1 MKNNKQVKLIAA
13 SIAIAASFQAYAGL
27 GGLDIKSNL
36 DEPFSGNITATG
48 EEAKALLNGGNVTV
62 SGKGMTA
69 KIRKL
74 GEKAVITVSSSQAV
88 HDPVLVFRVG
98 AGSQVREYTALLD
111 PAGYSPKSK
120 PAFAD
125 VNTANSKTV
134 PETKLKENQ
143 NTITIHKTNK
153 KDEAN
158 TAGKTNV
165 QHAKPVHNG
174 KTHTVRKGE
183 TVKGIAAAIR
193 PKHLTIEQVIDAL
206 LKANPDISRHGKLRA
221 GSMLQIPNLNKIKA
235 AAPKKVKKEHSKPQ
249 TAKPKTMPSEISQP
263 ASTNKPLEKQATAPV
278 EEKTDKPVVQPT
290 AKPATTEAPASAAV
304 ERKPVP
310 PENTVIPEAASAVT
324 AESASRETAASAIN
338 ALTDETD
345 HAVSEPIAE
354 PASEIAAEPVE
365 QASAEGETTDG
376 LLSELFDGSYT
387 MQLAGG
393 GAALIILLLLLRL
406 AQSKR
411 ARRTEEPVFEKE
423 AGFGLDDAADDGI
436 EITFTETES
445 TPTQETGGNIPL
457 ALSEESEEELSK
469 TQTFNLESDTA
480 SNHIDL
486 DFDNLETAQNGILS
500 SALTQDEET
509 QKREHADWN
518 DIESTDSVYEPESAN
533 PYNPVEII
541 IDTPQP
547 QPAEQDSV
555 QAEIDSDFY
564 NNLFPSNDSEIET
577 TTAKPSSGSQ
587 SPSGLAGFLKA
598 SSPEIILKKTV
609 AEVQTPEELHDF
621 LKVYETEPVGEAV
634 ERTTPQTPDFNTTAD
649 DLAAL
654 LQPFET
660 PSVED
665 AATENVSETPDFNAT
680 ADDLSALLQPF
691 ATPSVE
697 DAATENVSETPD
709 FNATADDL
717 SALLQPFATPS
728 VEDAAT
734 ENVSETTD
742 FNATADDLSALLQ
755 PFETPS
761 VEGTVTE
768 NVSETTDFNAT
779 ADDLSALLQPF
790 ETPSVEGTVTENV
803 SEVSDFNNPA
813 DNDLQD
819 FLRDSETETVD
830 WKISLPEETIP
841 DSSYSTVIT
850 SESVGSDAP
859 LEAKYDLAKMYLEI
873 GDRDAAAE
881 TVKELLE
888 EAEGDILKR
897 AQALAQELGIM

>member
-62 SGKGMTA
+62 SGKGLTA

-165 QHAKPVHNG
+165 QHAKPVRNS

-183 TVKGIAAAIR
+183 TIKGIAAAIR

-235 AAPKKVKKEHSKPQ
+235 AAPKKVRKEYSKPQ
-249 TAKPKTMPSEISQP
+249 TEKSKTETMPSEIYQP
-263 ASTNKPLEKQATAPV
+263 APTEKPLEKQTTVPT
-278 EEKTDKPVVQPT
+278 EEKTDKPVVQP
-290 AKPATTEAPASAAV
+290 AATEAPASAAV
-304 ERKPVP
+304 ERKPLP
-310 PENTVIPEAASAVT
+310 PENTAIPEAASAVT
-324 AESASRETAASAIN
+324 AESASGETAASAIN
-338 ALTDETD
+338 ALADETD

-354 PASEIAAEPVE
+354 PASEVTAEPVE
-365 QASAEGETTDG
+365 QTSAEGETTDG
-376 LLSELFDGSYT
+376 LLSELFDDSYT

-411 ARRTEEPVFEKE
+411 ARRMEEPVFEKE
-423 AGFGLDDAADDGI
+423 AEFSLDDAADDGI

-445 TPTQETGGNIPL
+445 TPIQETGGNIPL

-469 TQTFNLESDTA
+469 TQTFNLESDTP

-518 DIESTDSVYEPESAN
+518 DIESTDSVYEPESVN

-541 IDTPQP
+541 INTPQP
-547 QPAEQDSV
+547 QPAEQESV
-555 QAEIDSDFY
+555 QAEIDTDFY
-564 NNLFPSNDSEIET
+564 NNLFPSHDSEIET
-577 TTAKPSSGSQ
+577 TAAEPSSGSQ
-587 SPSGLAGFLKA
+587 PPSGLAGFLKA

-621 LKVYETEPVGEAV
+621 LKVYETEPVGETV
-634 ERTTPQTPDFNTTAD
+634 ERTTSKTPDFNTTAD
-649 DLAAL
+649 DLSALLQPFATPSVEDATTENVSETPNFNAIADDLSAL

-660 PSVED
+660 PSVKD
-665 AATENVSETPDFNAT
+665 AATENVSETTDFNAT

-697 DAATENVSETPD
+697 DAATENVSETPN

-717 SALLQPFATPS
+717 AALLQPFETPS

-734 ENVSETTD
+734 ENVSETPN
-742 FNATADDLSALLQ
+742 FNATADDLAALLQ

-761 VEGTVTE
+761 VE
-768 NVSETTDFNAT
+768 DA
-779 ADDLSALLQPF
+779 A
-790 ETPSVEGTVTENV
+790 TENV

-813 DNDLQD
+813 ENDLQD
-819 FLRDSETETVD
+819 FLKDSETETVD

-850 SESVGSDAP
+850 SESIGSDAP

-873 GDRDAAAE
+873 DDRDAAAE

>member
-62 SGKGMTA
+62 SGKGLTA

-165 QHAKPVHNG
+165 QHAKPVRNS

-183 TVKGIAAAIR
+183 TIKGIAAAIR

-235 AAPKKVKKEHSKPQ
+235 AAPKKVRKEYSKPQ
-249 TAKPKTMPSEISQP
+249 TEKSKTETMPSEIYQP
-263 ASTNKPLEKQATAPV
+263 APTEKPLEKQTTVPT
-278 EEKTDKPVVQPT
+278 EEKTDKPVVQP
-290 AKPATTEAPASAAV
+290 AATEAPASAAV
-304 ERKPVP
+304 ERKPLP
-310 PENTVIPEAASAVT
+310 PENTAIPEAASAVT
-324 AESASRETAASAIN
+324 AESASGETAASAIN
-338 ALTDETD
+338 ALADETD

-354 PASEIAAEPVE
+354 PASEVTAEPVE
-365 QASAEGETTDG
+365 QTSAEGETTDG
-376 LLSELFDGSYT
+376 LLSELFDDSYT

-411 ARRTEEPVFEKE
+411 ARRMEEPVFEKE
-423 AGFGLDDAADDGI
+423 AEFSLDDAADDGI

-445 TPTQETGGNIPL
+445 TPIQETGGNIPL

-469 TQTFNLESDTA
+469 TQTFNLESDTP

-518 DIESTDSVYEPESAN
+518 DIESTDSVYEPESVN

-541 IDTPQP
+541 INTPQP
-547 QPAEQDSV
+547 QPAEQESV
-555 QAEIDSDFY
+555 QAEIDTDFY
-564 NNLFPSNDSEIET
+564 NNLFPSHDSEIET
-577 TTAKPSSGSQ
+577 TAAEPSSGSQ
-587 SPSGLAGFLKA
+587 PPSGLAGFLKA

-621 LKVYETEPVGEAV
+621 LKVYETEPVGETV
-634 ERTTPQTPDFNTTAD
+634 ERTTSKTPDFNTTADDLSALLQPFATPSVEDATTENVSETPNFNAIADDLSALLQPFETPSVKDAATENVSETTDFNATADDLSALLQPFATPSVEGAATENVSETPNFNATAD

-665 AATENVSETPDFNAT
+665 AATENVSETPNFNAT
-680 ADDLSALLQPF
+680 ADDLAALLQPF
-691 ATPSVE
+691 ETPSVE
-697 DAATENVSETPD
+697 DAATENVSE
-709 FNATADDL
+709 
-717 SALLQPFATPS
+717 
-728 VEDAAT
+728 
-734 ENVSETTD
+734 
-742 FNATADDLSALLQ
+742 
-755 PFETPS
+755 
-761 VEGTVTE
+761 
-768 NVSETTDFNAT
+768 
-779 ADDLSALLQPF
+779 
-790 ETPSVEGTVTENV
+790 
-803 SEVSDFNNPA
+803 VSDFNNPA
-813 DNDLQD
+813 ENDLQD
-819 FLRDSETETVD
+819 FLKDSETETVD

-850 SESVGSDAP
+850 SESIGSDAP

-873 GDRDAAAE
+873 DDRDAAAE

>member
-1 MKNNKQVKLIAA
+1 MHSNRIQQLTHRGYILKNNKQVKLIAA

-62 SGKGMTA
+62 SGKGLTA

-153 KDEAN
+153 KDTAN
-158 TAGKTNV
+158 TAGKTNI
-165 QHAKPVHNG
+165 QHAKPVRNG
-174 KTHTVRKGE
+174 KIHTVRKGE

-235 AAPKKVKKEHSKPQ
+235 AAPKKVRKEYSKPQ
-249 TAKPKTMPSEISQP
+249 TEKSKTDTMPSEISQP
-263 ASTNKPLEKQATAPV
+263 APTEKPLEKQATVPT
-278 EEKTDKPVVQPT
+278 EEKTDKPVVQPA
-290 AKPATTEAPASAAV
+290 AKPANTEAPASAAV
-304 ERKPVP
+304 ERNPVP
-310 PENTVIPEAASAVT
+310 PENTAIPEAASAVT
-324 AESASRETAASAIN
+324 AESSSGETAASAIN
-338 ALTDETD
+338 ALADETD

-354 PASEIAAEPVE
+354 PASEVAAEPVE

-387 MQLAGG
+387 MLLAGG

-469 TQTFNLESDTA
+469 TQTFNLESDTP

-518 DIESTDSVYEPESAN
+518 DIESTDSVYEPEPVN

-547 QPAEQDSV
+547 QPAEQESM
-555 QAEIDSDFY
+555 QAEINTDFY
-564 NNLFPSNDSEIET
+564 NNLFPSNTLVSEKTEAEEPVSDIH
-577 TTAKPSSGSQ
+577 AL
-587 SPSGLAGFLKA
+587 SGLSGFLKA
-598 SSPEIILKKTV
+598 SSSETVLEEPV
-609 AEVQTPEELHDF
+609 AEAPTQEELNDF
-621 LKVYETEPVGEAV
+621 LKTGETKKAISENVEEAAN
-634 ERTTPQTPDFNTTAD
+634 FNTAAD
-649 DLAAL
+649 DL
-654 LQPFET
+654 T
-660 PSVED
+660 
-665 AATENVSETPDFNAT
+665 
-680 ADDLSALLQPF
+680 ALLQPF
-691 ATPSVE
+691 ATPAVE
-697 DAATENVSETPD
+697 DAAPENI
-709 FNATADDL
+709 
-717 SALLQPFATPS
+717 
-728 VEDAAT
+728 
-734 ENVSETTD
+734 
-742 FNATADDLSALLQ
+742 
-755 PFETPS
+755 
-761 VEGTVTE
+761 
-768 NVSETTDFNAT
+768 
-779 ADDLSALLQPF
+779 
-790 ETPSVEGTVTENV
+790 
-803 SEVSDFNNPA
+803 SEVFDSNTPA
-813 DNDLQD
+813 ENDLHD
-819 FLRDSETETVD
+819 FLKDSETETVD
-830 WKISLPEETIP
+830 WNISLPEENIQNGA
-841 DSSYSTVIT
+841 YSTAIT

-873 GDRDAAAE
+873 DDRDAAAE

>member
-120 PAFAD
+120 PTFAD

-153 KDEAN
+153 KDTAN

-165 QHAKPVHNG
+165 QHAKPVRNG

-235 AAPKKVKKEHSKPQ
+235 AAPKKVRKEYSKPQ
-249 TAKPKTMPSEISQP
+249 TEKSKTDTMPSEISQP
-263 ASTNKPLEKQATAPV
+263 APTEKPLEKQATVPT
-278 EEKTDKPVVQPT
+278 EEKTDKPIVQPA
-290 AKPATTEAPASAAV
+290 AKPANTEAPASAAV
-304 ERKPVP
+304 ERNPVP
-310 PENTVIPEAASAVT
+310 PENTAIPEAASAVT
-324 AESASRETAASAIN
+324 AEPSSGETAASAIN
-338 ALTDETD
+338 ALADETD

-354 PASEIAAEPVE
+354 PASEVAAEPVE

-376 LLSELFDGSYT
+376 LLRELFDGSYT

-411 ARRTEEPVFEKE
+411 ARRMEEPVFEKE
-423 AGFGLDDAADDGI
+423 AEFSLDDAADDGI

-445 TPTQETGGNIPL
+445 TPIQETGGNIPL

-469 TQTFNLESDTA
+469 TQTFNLESDTP

-518 DIESTDSVYEPESAN
+518 DIESTDSVYEPESVN

-541 IDTPQP
+541 INTPQP
-547 QPAEQDSV
+547 QPAEQESV
-555 QAEIDSDFY
+555 QAEIDTDFY
-564 NNLFPSNDSEIET
+564 NNLFPSHDSEIET
-577 TTAKPSSGSQ
+577 TAAEPSSGSQ
-587 SPSGLAGFLKA
+587 PPSGLAGFLKA

-621 LKVYETEPVGEAV
+621 LKVYETEPVGETV
-634 ERTTPQTPDFNTTAD
+634 ERTTSKTPDFNTTADDLSALLQPFATPSVEDATTENVSETPNFNAIADDLSALLQPFETPSVKDAATENVSETTDFNATADDLSALLQPFATPSVEGAATENVSETPNFNATAD

-665 AATENVSETPDFNAT
+665 AATENVSE
-680 ADDLSALLQPF
+680 
-691 ATPSVE
+691 
-697 DAATENVSETPD
+697 
-709 FNATADDL
+709 
-717 SALLQPFATPS
+717 
-728 VEDAAT
+728 
-734 ENVSETTD
+734 
-742 FNATADDLSALLQ
+742 
-755 PFETPS
+755 
-761 VEGTVTE
+761 
-768 NVSETTDFNAT
+768 
-779 ADDLSALLQPF
+779 
-790 ETPSVEGTVTENV
+790 
-803 SEVSDFNNPA
+803 VSDFNNPA
-813 DNDLQD
+813 ENDLQD
-819 FLRDSETETVD
+819 FLKDSETETVD

-850 SESVGSDAP
+850 SESIGSDAP

-873 GDRDAAAE
+873 DDRDAAAE

>member
-120 PAFAD
+120 PTFAD

-153 KDEAN
+153 KDTAN

-165 QHAKPVHNG
+165 QHAKPVRNS

-183 TVKGIAAAIR
+183 TIKGIAAAIR

-235 AAPKKVKKEHSKPQ
+235 AAPKKVRKEYSKPQ
-249 TAKPKTMPSEISQP
+249 TEKSKTETMPSEIYQP
-263 ASTNKPLEKQATAPV
+263 APTEKPLEKQTTVPT
-278 EEKTDKPVVQPT
+278 EEKTDKPVVQP
-290 AKPATTEAPASAAV
+290 AATEAPASAAV
-304 ERKPVP
+304 ERKPLP
-310 PENTVIPEAASAVT
+310 PENTAIPEAASAVT
-324 AESASRETAASAIN
+324 AESASGETAASAIN
-338 ALTDETD
+338 ALADETD

-354 PASEIAAEPVE
+354 PASEVTAEPVE
-365 QASAEGETTDG
+365 QTSAEGETTDG
-376 LLSELFDGSYT
+376 LLSELFDDSYT

-411 ARRTEEPVFEKE
+411 ARRMEEPVFEKE
-423 AGFGLDDAADDGI
+423 AEFSLDDAADDGI

-445 TPTQETGGNIPL
+445 TPIQETGGNIPL

-469 TQTFNLESDTA
+469 TQTFNLESDTP

-518 DIESTDSVYEPESAN
+518 DIESTDSVYEPESVN

-541 IDTPQP
+541 INTPQP
-547 QPAEQDSV
+547 QPAEQESV
-555 QAEIDSDFY
+555 QAEIDTDFY
-564 NNLFPSNDSEIET
+564 NNLFPSHDSEIET
-577 TTAKPSSGSQ
+577 TAAEPSSGSQ
-587 SPSGLAGFLKA
+587 PPSGLAGFLKA

-621 LKVYETEPVGEAV
+621 LKVYETEPVGETV
-634 ERTTPQTPDFNTTAD
+634 ERTTSKTPDFNTTAD
-649 DLAAL
+649 DLSALLQPFATPSVEDATTENVSETPNFNAIADDLSAL

-660 PSVED
+660 PSVKD
-665 AATENVSETPDFNAT
+665 AATENVSETTDFNAT

-697 DAATENVSETPD
+697 DAATENVSETPN

-717 SALLQPFATPS
+717 AALLQPFETPS

-734 ENVSETTD
+734 ENVSE
-742 FNATADDLSALLQ
+742 
-755 PFETPS
+755 
-761 VEGTVTE
+761 
-768 NVSETTDFNAT
+768 
-779 ADDLSALLQPF
+779 
-790 ETPSVEGTVTENV
+790 
-803 SEVSDFNNPA
+803 VSDFNNPA
-813 DNDLQD
+813 ENDLQD
-819 FLRDSETETVD
+819 FLKDSETEKVD

-850 SESVGSDAP
+850 SESIGSDAP

-873 GDRDAAAE
+873 DDRDAAAE

>member
-62 SGKGMTA
+62 SGKGLTA

-165 QHAKPVHNG
+165 QHAKPVRNS

-183 TVKGIAAAIR
+183 TIKGIAAAIR

-235 AAPKKVKKEHSKPQ
+235 AAPKKVRKEYSKPQ
-249 TAKPKTMPSEISQP
+249 TEKSKTETMPSEIYQP
-263 ASTNKPLEKQATAPV
+263 APTEKPLEKQTTVPT
-278 EEKTDKPVVQPT
+278 EEKTDKPAVQP
-290 AKPATTEAPASAAV
+290 AATEAPASAAV
-304 ERKPVP
+304 ERKPLP
-310 PENTVIPEAASAVT
+310 PENTAIPEAASAVT
-324 AESASRETAASAIN
+324 AEPSSGETAASAIN
-338 ALTDETD
+338 ALADETD

-354 PASEIAAEPVE
+354 PASEVAAEPVE

-376 LLSELFDGSYT
+376 LLSELFDDSYT

-423 AGFGLDDAADDGI
+423 AEFSLDDAADDGI

-445 TPTQETGGNIPL
+445 TPIQETGGNIPL

-469 TQTFNLESDTA
+469 TQTFNLESDTP

-518 DIESTDSVYEPESAN
+518 DIESTDSVYEPESVN

-547 QPAEQDSV
+547 QPVEQESV
-555 QAEIDSDFY
+555 QAEIDTDFY
-564 NNLFPSNDSEIET
+564 NNLFPSHDSEIET
-577 TTAKPSSGSQ
+577 TAAEPSSGSQ
-587 SPSGLAGFLKA
+587 PPSGLAGFLKA

-621 LKVYETEPVGEAV
+621 LKVYETEPIGEAV
-634 ERTTPQTPDFNTTAD
+634 ESTTSKTPDFNTTAD

-660 PSVED
+660 PSVKD
-665 AATENVSETPDFNAT
+665 AATENVSETTDFNATADDLSALLQPFETPSIKDAATENVSETTDFNAT

-697 DAATENVSETPD
+697 DAATENVSETPN

-717 SALLQPFATPS
+717 ATLLQPFETPS

-734 ENVSETTD
+734 ENVSE
-742 FNATADDLSALLQ
+742 
-755 PFETPS
+755 
-761 VEGTVTE
+761 
-768 NVSETTDFNAT
+768 
-779 ADDLSALLQPF
+779 
-790 ETPSVEGTVTENV
+790 
-803 SEVSDFNNPA
+803 VSDFNNPA
-813 DNDLQD
+813 ENDLQD
-819 FLRDSETETVD
+819 FLKDSETETVD

-850 SESVGSDAP
+850 SESIGSDAP

-873 GDRDAAAE
+873 DDRDAAAE

>member
-62 SGKGMTA
+62 SGKGLTA

-165 QHAKPVHNG
+165 QHAKPVRNS

-183 TVKGIAAAIR
+183 TIKGIAAAIR

-235 AAPKKVKKEHSKPQ
+235 AAPKKVRKEYSKPQ
-249 TAKPKTMPSEISQP
+249 TEKSKTETMPSEIYQP
-263 ASTNKPLEKQATAPV
+263 APTEKPLEKQTTVPT
-278 EEKTDKPVVQPT
+278 EEKTDKPVVQP
-290 AKPATTEAPASAAV
+290 AATEAPASAAV
-304 ERKPVP
+304 ERKPLP
-310 PENTVIPEAASAVT
+310 PENTAIPEAASAVT
-324 AESASRETAASAIN
+324 AESASGETAASAIN
-338 ALTDETD
+338 ALADETD

-354 PASEIAAEPVE
+354 PASEVTAEPVE
-365 QASAEGETTDG
+365 QTSAEGETTDG
-376 LLSELFDGSYT
+376 LLSELFDDSYT

-411 ARRTEEPVFEKE
+411 ARRMEEPVFEKE
-423 AGFGLDDAADDGI
+423 AEFSLDDAADDGI

-445 TPTQETGGNIPL
+445 TPIQETGGNIPL

-469 TQTFNLESDTA
+469 TQTFNLESDTP

-518 DIESTDSVYEPESAN
+518 DIESTDSVYEPESVN

-541 IDTPQP
+541 INTPQP
-547 QPAEQDSV
+547 QPAEQESV
-555 QAEIDSDFY
+555 QAEIDTDFY
-564 NNLFPSNDSEIET
+564 NNLFPSHDSEIET
-577 TTAKPSSGSQ
+577 TAAEPSSGSQ
-587 SPSGLAGFLKA
+587 PPSGLAGFLKA

-621 LKVYETEPVGEAV
+621 LKVYETEPVGETV
-634 ERTTPQTPDFNTTAD
+634 ERTTSKTPDFNTTADDLSALLQPFATPSVEDATTENVSETPNFNAIADDLSALLQPFETPSVKDAATENVSETTDFNATADDLSALLQPFATPSVEGAATENVSETPNFNATADDLAALLQPFETPSVKDAATENVSETPNFNATAD

-665 AATENVSETPDFNAT
+665 AATENVSE
-680 ADDLSALLQPF
+680 
-691 ATPSVE
+691 
-697 DAATENVSETPD
+697 
-709 FNATADDL
+709 
-717 SALLQPFATPS
+717 
-728 VEDAAT
+728 
-734 ENVSETTD
+734 
-742 FNATADDLSALLQ
+742 
-755 PFETPS
+755 
-761 VEGTVTE
+761 
-768 NVSETTDFNAT
+768 
-779 ADDLSALLQPF
+779 
-790 ETPSVEGTVTENV
+790 
-803 SEVSDFNNPA
+803 VSDFNNPA
-813 DNDLQD
+813 ENDLQD
-819 FLRDSETETVD
+819 FLKDSETETVD

-850 SESVGSDAP
+850 SESIGSDAP

-873 GDRDAAAE
+873 DDRDAAAE

>member
-62 SGKGMTA
+62 SGKGLTA

-153 KDEAN
+153 KDTAN

-165 QHAKPVHNG
+165 QHAKPVRNG

-235 AAPKKVKKEHSKPQ
+235 AAPKKVRKEYSKPQ
-249 TAKPKTMPSEISQP
+249 TEKSKTDTMPSEISQP
-263 ASTNKPLEKQATAPV
+263 APTEKPLEKQATVPT
-278 EEKTDKPVVQPT
+278 EEKTDKPVVQPA
-290 AKPATTEAPASAAV
+290 AKPANTEAPASAAV
-304 ERKPVP
+304 ERNPVP
-310 PENTVIPEAASAVT
+310 PENTAIPEAASAVT
-324 AESASRETAASAIN
+324 AEPSSGETAASAIN
-338 ALTDETD
+338 ALADETD

-354 PASEIAAEPVE
+354 PASEVAAEPVE

-411 ARRTEEPVFEKE
+411 ARRMEEPVFEKE
-423 AGFGLDDAADDGI
+423 AEFSLDDAADDGI

-445 TPTQETGGNIPL
+445 TPIQETGGNIPL

-469 TQTFNLESDTA
+469 TQTFNLESDTP

-500 SALTQDEET
+500 SALTQD
-509 QKREHADWN
+509 D
-518 DIESTDSVYEPESAN
+518 EPESVN

-541 IDTPQP
+541 INTPQP
-547 QPAEQDSV
+547 QPAEQESV
-555 QAEIDSDFY
+555 QAEIDTDFY
-564 NNLFPSNDSEIET
+564 NNLFPSHDSEIET
-577 TTAKPSSGSQ
+577 TAAEPSSGSQ
-587 SPSGLAGFLKA
+587 PPSGLAGFLKA

-621 LKVYETEPVGEAV
+621 LKVYETEPVGETV
-634 ERTTPQTPDFNTTAD
+634 ERTTSKTPDFNTTADDLSALLQPFATPSVEDATTENVSETPNFNAIADDLSALLQPFETPSVKDAATENVSETTDFNATAD

-665 AATENVSETPDFNAT
+665 AATENVSE
-680 ADDLSALLQPF
+680 
-691 ATPSVE
+691 
-697 DAATENVSETPD
+697 
-709 FNATADDL
+709 
-717 SALLQPFATPS
+717 
-728 VEDAAT
+728 
-734 ENVSETTD
+734 
-742 FNATADDLSALLQ
+742 
-755 PFETPS
+755 
-761 VEGTVTE
+761 
-768 NVSETTDFNAT
+768 
-779 ADDLSALLQPF
+779 
-790 ETPSVEGTVTENV
+790 
-803 SEVSDFNNPA
+803 VSDFNNPA
-813 DNDLQD
+813 ENDLQD
-819 FLRDSETETVD
+819 FLKDSETETVD

-850 SESVGSDAP
+850 SESIGSDAP

-873 GDRDAAAE
+873 DDRDAAAE

>member
-62 SGKGMTA
+62 SGKGLTA

-165 QHAKPVHNG
+165 QHAKPVRNS

-183 TVKGIAAAIR
+183 TIKGIAAAIR

-235 AAPKKVKKEHSKPQ
+235 AAPKKVRKEYSKPQ
-249 TAKPKTMPSEISQP
+249 TEKSKTETMPSEIYQP
-263 ASTNKPLEKQATAPV
+263 APTEKPLEKQTTVPT
-278 EEKTDKPVVQPT
+278 EEKTDKPVVQP
-290 AKPATTEAPASAAV
+290 AATEAPASAAV
-304 ERKPVP
+304 ERKPLP
-310 PENTVIPEAASAVT
+310 PENTAIPEAASAVT
-324 AESASRETAASAIN
+324 AESASGETAASAIN
-338 ALTDETD
+338 ALADETD

-354 PASEIAAEPVE
+354 PASEVTAEPVE
-365 QASAEGETTDG
+365 QTSAEGETTDG
-376 LLSELFDGSYT
+376 LLSELFDDSYT

-411 ARRTEEPVFEKE
+411 ARRMEEPVFEKE
-423 AGFGLDDAADDGI
+423 AEFSLDDAADDGI

-445 TPTQETGGNIPL
+445 TPIQETGGNIPL

-469 TQTFNLESDTA
+469 TQTFNLESDTP

-518 DIESTDSVYEPESAN
+518 DIESTDSVYEPESVN

-541 IDTPQP
+541 INTPQP
-547 QPAEQDSV
+547 QPAEQESV
-555 QAEIDSDFY
+555 QAEIDTDFY
-564 NNLFPSNDSEIET
+564 NNLFPSHDSEIET
-577 TTAKPSSGSQ
+577 TAAEPSSGSQ
-587 SPSGLAGFLKA
+587 PPSGLAGFLKA

-621 LKVYETEPVGEAV
+621 LKVYETEPVGETV
-634 ERTTPQTPDFNTTAD
+634 ERTTSKTPDFNTTAD
-649 DLAAL
+649 DLSALLQPFATPSVEDATTENVSETPNFNAIADDLSAL

-660 PSVED
+660 PSVKD
-665 AATENVSETPDFNAT
+665 AATENVSETTDFNAT

-697 DAATENVSETPD
+697 DAATENVSETPN

-717 SALLQPFATPS
+717 AALLQPFETPS

-734 ENVSETTD
+734 ENVSE
-742 FNATADDLSALLQ
+742 
-755 PFETPS
+755 
-761 VEGTVTE
+761 
-768 NVSETTDFNAT
+768 
-779 ADDLSALLQPF
+779 
-790 ETPSVEGTVTENV
+790 
-803 SEVSDFNNPA
+803 VSDFNNPA
-813 DNDLQD
+813 ENDLQD
-819 FLRDSETETVD
+819 FLKDSETETVD

-850 SESVGSDAP
+850 SESIGSDAP

-873 GDRDAAAE
+873 DDRDAAAE

>member
-36 DEPFSGNITATG
+36 DEPFSGNIAVTG
-48 EEAKALLNGGNVTV
+48 EEAKALLYCGSVTV
-62 SGKGMTA
+62 SEKGMTA
-69 KIRKL
+69 KVRKL
-74 GEKAVITVSSSQAV
+74 GNKAVITVSSSQAV
-88 HDPVLVFRVG
+88 RDPVLVFRVNAG
-98 AGSQVREYTALLD
+98 AQVREYTAILD
-111 PAGYSPKSK
+111 PVGYSSATTK
-120 PAFAD
+120 PTPSSDNLSA
-125 VNTANSKTV
+125 NHKTAPGT
-134 PETKLKENQ
+134 ETKESQTDKAYRE
-143 NTITIHKTNK
+143 TSK

-165 QHAKPVHNG
+165 QHAKPVRNG

-235 AAPKKVKKEHSKPQ
+235 AAPKKVRKEYSKPQ
-249 TAKPKTMPSEISQP
+249 TEKSKTDTMPSEISQP
-263 ASTNKPLEKQATAPV
+263 APTEKPLEKQATVPT
-278 EEKTDKPVVQPT
+278 EEKTDKPVVQPA
-290 AKPATTEAPASAAV
+290 AKPANTEAPASAAV
-304 ERKPVP
+304 ERNPVP
-310 PENTVIPEAASAVT
+310 PENTAIPEAASAVT
-324 AESASRETAASAIN
+324 AEPSSGETAASAIN
-338 ALTDETD
+338 ALADETD

-354 PASEIAAEPVE
+354 PASEVAAEPVE

-411 ARRTEEPVFEKE
+411 ARRMEEPVFEKE
-423 AGFGLDDAADDGI
+423 TEFSLDDAADDGI

-445 TPTQETGGNIPL
+445 TPTRETGGDIPL

-469 TQTFNLESDTA
+469 TQTFNLESDTP

-518 DIESTDSVYEPESAN
+518 DIESTDSVYEPESVN

-547 QPAEQDSV
+547 QPVEQESV
-555 QAEIDSDFY
+555 QAEIDTDFY
-564 NNLFPSNDSEIET
+564 NNLFPSHDSEIET
-577 TTAKPSSGSQ
+577 TAAEPSSGSQ
-587 SPSGLAGFLKA
+587 PPSGLAGFLKA

-621 LKVYETEPVGEAV
+621 LKVYETEPVGETV
-634 ERTTPQTPDFNTTAD
+634 ERTTSKTPDFNTTAD
-649 DLAAL
+649 DLSALLQPFATPSVEDATTENVSETPNFNAIADDLSAL

-665 AATENVSETPDFNAT
+665 AATENVSE
-680 ADDLSALLQPF
+680 
-691 ATPSVE
+691 
-697 DAATENVSETPD
+697 
-709 FNATADDL
+709 
-717 SALLQPFATPS
+717 
-728 VEDAAT
+728 
-734 ENVSETTD
+734 
-742 FNATADDLSALLQ
+742 
-755 PFETPS
+755 
-761 VEGTVTE
+761 
-768 NVSETTDFNAT
+768 
-779 ADDLSALLQPF
+779 
-790 ETPSVEGTVTENV
+790 
-803 SEVSDFNNPA
+803 VSDFNNPA
-813 DNDLQD
+813 ENDLQD
-819 FLRDSETETVD
+819 FLKDSETETVD

-850 SESVGSDAP
+850 SESIGSDAP

-873 GDRDAAAE
+873 DDRDAAAE

>member
-62 SGKGMTA
+62 SGKGLTA

-134 PETKLKENQ
+134 LETKLKENQ

-153 KDEAN
+153 KDTAN

-165 QHAKPVHNG
+165 QHAKPVRNS

-183 TVKGIAAAIR
+183 TIKGIAAAIR

-235 AAPKKVKKEHSKPQ
+235 AAPKKVRKEYSKPQ
-249 TAKPKTMPSEISQP
+249 TEKSKTEIMPSEISQP
-263 ASTNKPLEKQATAPV
+263 APTEKPLEKQATVPT
-278 EEKTDKPVVQPT
+278 EEKTDKPVVQPA
-290 AKPATTEAPASAAV
+290 AKPANTEAPASAAV
-304 ERKPVP
+304 ERNPVP
-310 PENTVIPEAASAVT
+310 PENTAIPEAASAVT
-324 AESASRETAASAIN
+324 AEPLSGETAASAIN
-338 ALTDETD
+338 ALADETD

-354 PASEIAAEPVE
+354 PASEVAAEPVE

-376 LLSELFDGSYT
+376 LLSELFDDSYT

-423 AGFGLDDAADDGI
+423 AEFSLDDAADDGI

-445 TPTQETGGNIPL
+445 TPIQETGGNIPL

-469 TQTFNLESDTA
+469 TQTFNLE
-480 SNHIDL
+480 
-486 DFDNLETAQNGILS
+486 
-500 SALTQDEET
+500 
-509 QKREHADWN
+509 
-518 DIESTDSVYEPESAN
+518 
-533 PYNPVEII
+533 PVEII

-547 QPAEQDSV
+547 QPVEQESV
-555 QAEIDSDFY
+555 QAEIDTDFY
-564 NNLFPSNDSEIET
+564 NNLFPSHDSEIET
-577 TTAKPSSGSQ
+577 TAAEPSSGSQ
-587 SPSGLAGFLKA
+587 PPSGLAGFLKA

-621 LKVYETEPVGEAV
+621 LKVYETEPIGEAV
-634 ERTTPQTPDFNTTAD
+634 ESTTSKTPDFNTTAD

-660 PSVED
+660 PSVK
-665 AATENVSETPDFNAT
+665 
-680 ADDLSALLQPF
+680 
-691 ATPSVE
+691 
-697 DAATENVSETPD
+697 
-709 FNATADDL
+709 
-717 SALLQPFATPS
+717 
-728 VEDAAT
+728 DAAT

-761 VEGTVTE
+761 VKDAATE

-790 ETPSVEGTVTENV
+790 ATPSVEDAATENV
-803 SEVSDFNNPA
+803 SEVSDLNNPA
-813 DNDLQD
+813 KNDLQD
-819 FLRDSETETVD
+819 FLKDSETETVD

-850 SESVGSDAP
+850 SESIGSDAP

>member
-62 SGKGMTA
+62 SGKGLTA

-165 QHAKPVHNG
+165 QHAKPVRNS

-183 TVKGIAAAIR
+183 TIKGIAAAIR

-235 AAPKKVKKEHSKPQ
+235 AAPKKVRKEYSKPQ
-249 TAKPKTMPSEISQP
+249 TEKSKTETMPSEIYQP
-263 ASTNKPLEKQATAPV
+263 APTEKPLEKQTTVPT
-278 EEKTDKPVVQPT
+278 EEKTDKPVVQP
-290 AKPATTEAPASAAV
+290 AATEAPASAAV
-304 ERKPVP
+304 ERKPLP
-310 PENTVIPEAASAVT
+310 PENTAIPEAASAVT
-324 AESASRETAASAIN
+324 AESASGETAASAIN
-338 ALTDETD
+338 ALADETD

-354 PASEIAAEPVE
+354 PASEVTAEPVE
-365 QASAEGETTDG
+365 QTSAEGETTDG
-376 LLSELFDGSYT
+376 LLSELFDDSYT

-423 AGFGLDDAADDGI
+423 AEFSLDDAADDGI

-445 TPTQETGGNIPL
+445 TPIQETGGNIPL

-469 TQTFNLESDTA
+469 TQTFNLESDTP

-518 DIESTDSVYEPESAN
+518 DIESTDSVYEPESVN

-547 QPAEQDSV
+547 QPVEQESV
-555 QAEIDSDFY
+555 QAEIDTDFY
-564 NNLFPSNDSEIET
+564 NNLFPSHDSEIET
-577 TTAKPSSGSQ
+577 TAAEPSSGSQ
-587 SPSGLAGFLKA
+587 PPSGLAGFLKA

-621 LKVYETEPVGEAV
+621 LKVYETEPIGEAV
-634 ERTTPQTPDFNTTAD
+634 ESTTSKTPDFNTTADDLAALLQPFETPSIKDAATENVSETTDFNATAD

-665 AATENVSETPDFNAT
+665 AATENVSE
-680 ADDLSALLQPF
+680 
-691 ATPSVE
+691 
-697 DAATENVSETPD
+697 
-709 FNATADDL
+709 
-717 SALLQPFATPS
+717 
-728 VEDAAT
+728 
-734 ENVSETTD
+734 
-742 FNATADDLSALLQ
+742 
-755 PFETPS
+755 
-761 VEGTVTE
+761 
-768 NVSETTDFNAT
+768 
-779 ADDLSALLQPF
+779 
-790 ETPSVEGTVTENV
+790 
-803 SEVSDFNNPA
+803 VSDFNNPA
-813 DNDLQD
+813 ENDLQD
-819 FLRDSETETVD
+819 FLKDSETETVD

-850 SESVGSDAP
+850 SESIGSDAP

-873 GDRDAAAE
+873 DDRDAAAE

>member
-120 PAFAD
+120 PTFAD

-165 QHAKPVHNG
+165 QHAKPVRNS

-183 TVKGIAAAIR
+183 TIKGIAAAIR

-235 AAPKKVKKEHSKPQ
+235 AAPKKVRKEYSKPQ
-249 TAKPKTMPSEISQP
+249 TEKSKTETMPSEIYQP
-263 ASTNKPLEKQATAPV
+263 APTEKPLEKQTTVPT
-278 EEKTDKPVVQPT
+278 EEKTDKPVVQP
-290 AKPATTEAPASAAV
+290 AATEAPASAAV
-304 ERKPVP
+304 ERKPLP
-310 PENTVIPEAASAVT
+310 PENTAIPEAASAVT
-324 AESASRETAASAIN
+324 AESASGETAASAIN
-338 ALTDETD
+338 ALADETD

-354 PASEIAAEPVE
+354 PASEVTAEPVE
-365 QASAEGETTDG
+365 QTSAEGETTDG
-376 LLSELFDGSYT
+376 LLSELFDDSYT

-411 ARRTEEPVFEKE
+411 ARRMEEPVFEKE
-423 AGFGLDDAADDGI
+423 AEFSLDDAADDGI

-445 TPTQETGGNIPL
+445 TPIQETGGNIPL

-469 TQTFNLESDTA
+469 TQTFNLESDTP

-518 DIESTDSVYEPESAN
+518 DIESTDSVYEPESVN

-541 IDTPQP
+541 INTPQP
-547 QPAEQDSV
+547 QPAEQESV
-555 QAEIDSDFY
+555 QAEIDTDFY
-564 NNLFPSNDSEIET
+564 NNLFPSHDSEIET
-577 TTAKPSSGSQ
+577 TAAEPSSGSQ
-587 SPSGLAGFLKA
+587 PPSGLAGFLKA

-621 LKVYETEPVGEAV
+621 LKVYETEPVGETV
-634 ERTTPQTPDFNTTAD
+634 ERTTSKTPDFNTTADDLSALLQPFATPSVEDATTENVSETPNFNAIADDLSALLQPFETPSVKDAATENVSETTDFNATAD

-665 AATENVSETPDFNAT
+665 AATENVSE
-680 ADDLSALLQPF
+680 
-691 ATPSVE
+691 
-697 DAATENVSETPD
+697 
-709 FNATADDL
+709 
-717 SALLQPFATPS
+717 
-728 VEDAAT
+728 
-734 ENVSETTD
+734 
-742 FNATADDLSALLQ
+742 
-755 PFETPS
+755 
-761 VEGTVTE
+761 
-768 NVSETTDFNAT
+768 
-779 ADDLSALLQPF
+779 
-790 ETPSVEGTVTENV
+790 
-803 SEVSDFNNPA
+803 VSDFNNPA
-813 DNDLQD
+813 ENDLQD
-819 FLRDSETETVD
+819 FLKDSETETVD

-850 SESVGSDAP
+850 SESIGSDAP

-873 GDRDAAAE
+873 DDRDAAAE

>member
-120 PAFAD
+120 PTFAD

-165 QHAKPVHNG
+165 QHAKPVRNS

-183 TVKGIAAAIR
+183 TIKGIAAAIR

-235 AAPKKVKKEHSKPQ
+235 AAPKKVRKEYSKPQ
-249 TAKPKTMPSEISQP
+249 TEKSKTETMPSEIYQP
-263 ASTNKPLEKQATAPV
+263 APTEKPLEKQTTVPT
-278 EEKTDKPVVQPT
+278 EEKTDKPVVQP
-290 AKPATTEAPASAAV
+290 AATEAPASAAV
-304 ERKPVP
+304 ERKPLP
-310 PENTVIPEAASAVT
+310 PENTAIPEAASAVT
-324 AESASRETAASAIN
+324 AESASGETAASAIN
-338 ALTDETD
+338 ALADETD

-354 PASEIAAEPVE
+354 PASEVTAEPVE
-365 QASAEGETTDG
+365 QTSAEGETTDG
-376 LLSELFDGSYT
+376 LLSELFDDSYT

-411 ARRTEEPVFEKE
+411 ARRMEEPVFEKE
-423 AGFGLDDAADDGI
+423 AEFSLDDAADDGI

-445 TPTQETGGNIPL
+445 TPIQETGGNIPL

-469 TQTFNLESDTA
+469 TQTFNLESDTP

-518 DIESTDSVYEPESAN
+518 DIESTDSVYEPESVN

-541 IDTPQP
+541 INTPQP
-547 QPAEQDSV
+547 QPAEQESV
-555 QAEIDSDFY
+555 QAEIDTDFY
-564 NNLFPSNDSEIET
+564 NNLFPSHDSEIET
-577 TTAKPSSGSQ
+577 TAAEPSSGSQ
-587 SPSGLAGFLKA
+587 PPSGLAGFLKA

-621 LKVYETEPVGEAV
+621 LKVYETEPVGETV
-634 ERTTPQTPDFNTTAD
+634 ERTTSKTPDFNTTADDLSALLQPFATPSVEDATTENVSETPNFNAIADDLSALLQPFETPSVKDAATENVSETTDFNATADDLSALLQPFATPSVEGAATENVSETPNFNATAD

-665 AATENVSETPDFNAT
+665 AATENVSETPNFNAT
-680 ADDLSALLQPF
+680 ADDLAALLQPF
-691 ATPSVE
+691 ETPSVE
-697 DAATENVSETPD
+697 DAATENVSE
-709 FNATADDL
+709 
-717 SALLQPFATPS
+717 
-728 VEDAAT
+728 
-734 ENVSETTD
+734 
-742 FNATADDLSALLQ
+742 
-755 PFETPS
+755 
-761 VEGTVTE
+761 
-768 NVSETTDFNAT
+768 
-779 ADDLSALLQPF
+779 
-790 ETPSVEGTVTENV
+790 
-803 SEVSDFNNPA
+803 VSDFNNPA
-813 DNDLQD
+813 ENDLQD
-819 FLRDSETETVD
+819 FLKDSETETVD

-850 SESVGSDAP
+850 SESIGSDAP

-873 GDRDAAAE
+873 DDRDAAAE

>member
-120 PAFAD
+120 PTFAD

-153 KDEAN
+153 KDTAN

-165 QHAKPVHNG
+165 QHAKPVRNG

-235 AAPKKVKKEHSKPQ
+235 AAPKKVRKEYSKPQ
-249 TAKPKTMPSEISQP
+249 TEKSKTDTMPSEISQP
-263 ASTNKPLEKQATAPV
+263 APTEKPLEKQATVPT
-278 EEKTDKPVVQPT
+278 EEKTDKPVVQPA
-290 AKPATTEAPASAAV
+290 AKPANTEAPASAAV
-304 ERKPVP
+304 ERNPVP
-310 PENTVIPEAASAVT
+310 PENTAIPEAASAVT
-324 AESASRETAASAIN
+324 AEPSSGETAVSAIN
-338 ALTDETD
+338 ALADETD

-354 PASEIAAEPVE
+354 PASEVAAEPVE

-411 ARRTEEPVFEKE
+411 ARRMEEPVFEKE
-423 AGFGLDDAADDGI
+423 AEFSLDDAADDGI

-445 TPTQETGGNIPL
+445 TPIQETGGNIPL

-469 TQTFNLESDTA
+469 TQTFNLESDTP

-518 DIESTDSVYEPESAN
+518 DIESTDSVYEPESVN

-547 QPAEQDSV
+547 QPAEQESV
-555 QAEIDSDFY
+555 QAEIDTDFY
-564 NNLFPSNDSEIET
+564 NNLFPSNTLVSEKTEAEEPASDIH
-577 TTAKPSSGSQ
+577 AL
-587 SPSGLAGFLKA
+587 SGLSGFLKA
-598 SSPEIILKKTV
+598 SSSETVLEEPV
-609 AEVQTPEELHDF
+609 AEAPTQEELNNF
-621 LKVYETEPVGEAV
+621 LKTGETKEAIGENV
-634 ERTTPQTPDFNTTAD
+634 EKAANFNTA
-649 DLAAL
+649 
-654 LQPFET
+654 
-660 PSVED
+660 
-665 AATENVSETPDFNAT
+665 

-691 ATPSVE
+691 ATPAVE
-697 DAATENVSETPD
+697 DAAPENI
-709 FNATADDL
+709 
-717 SALLQPFATPS
+717 
-728 VEDAAT
+728 
-734 ENVSETTD
+734 
-742 FNATADDLSALLQ
+742 
-755 PFETPS
+755 
-761 VEGTVTE
+761 
-768 NVSETTDFNAT
+768 
-779 ADDLSALLQPF
+779 
-790 ETPSVEGTVTENV
+790 
-803 SEVSDFNNPA
+803 SEVFKSNTTA
-813 DNDLQD
+813 ENDLHD
-819 FLRDSETETVD
+819 FLKDSETETVD
-830 WKISLPEETIP
+830 WNISLPEENIQNGAYKTA
-841 DSSYSTVIT
+841 IT

-873 GDRDAAAE
+873 DDRDAAAE

>member
-134 PETKLKENQ
+134 PEIKLKENQ

-165 QHAKPVHNG
+165 QHAKPVRNS

-235 AAPKKVKKEHSKPQ
+235 AAPKKVRKEYSKPQ
-249 TAKPKTMPSEISQP
+249 TEKSKTDTMPSEISQP
-263 ASTNKPLEKQATAPV
+263 ALTEKPLEKQATVPT
-278 EEKTDKPVVQPT
+278 EEKTDKPVVQPA
-290 AKPATTEAPASAAV
+290 AKPANTEAPASAAV
-304 ERKPVP
+304 ERNPVP
-310 PENTVIPEAASAVT
+310 PENTAIPEAASAVT
-324 AESASRETAASAIN
+324 AEPSSGETAASAIN
-338 ALTDETD
+338 ALADETD

-354 PASEIAAEPVE
+354 PASEVAAEPVE

-393 GAALIILLLLLRL
+393 AALIILLLLLRL

-411 ARRTEEPVFEKE
+411 ARRMEEPVFEKE
-423 AGFGLDDAADDGI
+423 AEFSLDDAADDGI

-469 TQTFNLESDTA
+469 TQTFNLESDTP

-518 DIESTDSVYEPESAN
+518 DIESTDSVYEPESVN

-541 IDTPQP
+541 INTPQP
-547 QPAEQDSV
+547 QPAEQESV
-555 QAEIDSDFY
+555 QAEIDTDFY
-564 NNLFPSNDSEIET
+564 NNLFPNHDSEIET
-577 TTAKPSSGSQ
+577 TAAEPSSGSQ
-587 SPSGLAGFLKA
+587 PPSGLAGFLKA

-621 LKVYETEPVGEAV
+621 LKVYETEPIGEAV
-634 ERTTPQTPDFNTTAD
+634 ESTTSKTPDFNTTAD

-660 PSVED
+660 PSVKD
-665 AATENVSETPDFNAT
+665 AETENVSETTDFNAT

-697 DAATENVSETPD
+697 DAATENVSETP
-709 FNATADDL
+709 N
-717 SALLQPFATPS
+717 
-728 VEDAAT
+728 
-734 ENVSETTD
+734 
-742 FNATADDLSALLQ
+742 
-755 PFETPS
+755 
-761 VEGTVTE
+761 
-768 NVSETTDFNAT
+768 FNAT

>member
-62 SGKGMTA
+62 SGKGLTA

-165 QHAKPVHNG
+165 QHAKPVRNS

-183 TVKGIAAAIR
+183 TIKGIAAAIR

-235 AAPKKVKKEHSKPQ
+235 AAPKKVRKEYSKPQ
-249 TAKPKTMPSEISQP
+249 TEKSKTETMPSEIYQP
-263 ASTNKPLEKQATAPV
+263 APTEKPLEKQTTVPT
-278 EEKTDKPVVQPT
+278 EEKTDKPVVQP
-290 AKPATTEAPASAAV
+290 AATEAPASAAV
-304 ERKPVP
+304 ERKPLP
-310 PENTVIPEAASAVT
+310 PENTAIPEAASAVT
-324 AESASRETAASAIN
+324 AESASGETAASAIN
-338 ALTDETD
+338 ALADETD

-354 PASEIAAEPVE
+354 PASEVTAEPVE
-365 QASAEGETTDG
+365 QTSAEGETTDG
-376 LLSELFDGSYT
+376 LLSELFDDSYT

-411 ARRTEEPVFEKE
+411 ARRMEEPVFEKE
-423 AGFGLDDAADDGI
+423 AEFSLDDAADDGI

-445 TPTQETGGNIPL
+445 TPIQETGGNIPL

-469 TQTFNLESDTA
+469 TQTFNLESDTP

-518 DIESTDSVYEPESAN
+518 DIESTDSVYEPEPVN

-547 QPAEQDSV
+547 QPAEQESV
-555 QAEIDSDFY
+555 QAEIDTDFY
-564 NNLFPSNDSEIET
+564 NNLFPSNTLVSEKTEAEEPASDIH
-577 TTAKPSSGSQ
+577 AL
-587 SPSGLAGFLKA
+587 SGLSGFLKA
-598 SSPEIILKKTV
+598 SSSETVLEEPV
-609 AEVQTPEELHDF
+609 AEAPTQEELNDF
-621 LKVYETEPVGEAV
+621 LKTGETKKAISENVEEAAN
-634 ERTTPQTPDFNTTAD
+634 FNTA
-649 DLAAL
+649 
-654 LQPFET
+654 
-660 PSVED
+660 
-665 AATENVSETPDFNAT
+665 

-691 ATPSVE
+691 ATPAIE
-697 DAATENVSETPD
+697 DAAPENI
-709 FNATADDL
+709 
-717 SALLQPFATPS
+717 
-728 VEDAAT
+728 
-734 ENVSETTD
+734 
-742 FNATADDLSALLQ
+742 
-755 PFETPS
+755 
-761 VEGTVTE
+761 
-768 NVSETTDFNAT
+768 
-779 ADDLSALLQPF
+779 
-790 ETPSVEGTVTENV
+790 
-803 SEVSDFNNPA
+803 SEVFDSNTPA
-813 DNDLQD
+813 ENDLHD
-819 FLRDSETETVD
+819 FLKDSETETVD
-830 WKISLPEETIP
+830 WNISLPEENIQNGA
-841 DSSYSTVIT
+841 YSTAIT

-873 GDRDAAAE
+873 DDRDAAAE

-897 AQALAQELGIM
+897 AQALAQELDIM

>member
-62 SGKGMTA
+62 SGKGLTA

-165 QHAKPVHNG
+165 QHAKPVRNS

-183 TVKGIAAAIR
+183 TIKGIAAAIR

-235 AAPKKVKKEHSKPQ
+235 AAPKKVRKEYSKPQ
-249 TAKPKTMPSEISQP
+249 TEKSKTETMPSEIYQP
-263 ASTNKPLEKQATAPV
+263 APTEKPLEKQTTVPT
-278 EEKTDKPVVQPT
+278 EEKTDKPVVQP
-290 AKPATTEAPASAAV
+290 AATEAPASAAV
-304 ERKPVP
+304 ERKPLP
-310 PENTVIPEAASAVT
+310 PENTAIPEAASAVT
-324 AESASRETAASAIN
+324 AESASGETAASAIN
-338 ALTDETD
+338 ALADETD

-354 PASEIAAEPVE
+354 PASEVTAEPVE
-365 QASAEGETTDG
+365 QTSAEGETTDG
-376 LLSELFDGSYT
+376 LLSELFDDSYT

-411 ARRTEEPVFEKE
+411 ARRMEEPVFEKE
-423 AGFGLDDAADDGI
+423 AEFSLDDAADDGI

-445 TPTQETGGNIPL
+445 TPIQETGGNIPL

-469 TQTFNLESDTA
+469 TQTFNLESDTP

-518 DIESTDSVYEPESAN
+518 DIESTDSVYEPESVN

-541 IDTPQP
+541 INTPQP
-547 QPAEQDSV
+547 QPAEQESV
-555 QAEIDSDFY
+555 QAEIDTDFY
-564 NNLFPSNDSEIET
+564 NNLFPSHDSEIET
-577 TTAKPSSGSQ
+577 TAAEPSSGSQ
-587 SPSGLAGFLKA
+587 PPSGLAGFLKA

-621 LKVYETEPVGEAV
+621 LKVYETEPVGETV
-634 ERTTPQTPDFNTTAD
+634 ERTTSKTPDFNTTADDLSALLQPFATPSVEDATTENVSETPNFNAIADDLSALLQPFETPSVKDAATENVSETTDFNATADDLSALLQPFATPSVEGAATENVSETPNFNATAD

-665 AATENVSETPDFNAT
+665 AATENVSE
-680 ADDLSALLQPF
+680 
-691 ATPSVE
+691 
-697 DAATENVSETPD
+697 
-709 FNATADDL
+709 
-717 SALLQPFATPS
+717 
-728 VEDAAT
+728 
-734 ENVSETTD
+734 
-742 FNATADDLSALLQ
+742 
-755 PFETPS
+755 
-761 VEGTVTE
+761 
-768 NVSETTDFNAT
+768 
-779 ADDLSALLQPF
+779 
-790 ETPSVEGTVTENV
+790 
-803 SEVSDFNNPA
+803 VSDFNNPA
-813 DNDLQD
+813 ENDLQD
-819 FLRDSETETVD
+819 FLKDSETETVD

-850 SESVGSDAP
+850 SESIGSDAP

-873 GDRDAAAE
+873 DDRDAAAE

>member
-120 PAFAD
+120 PTFAD

-165 QHAKPVHNG
+165 QHAKPVRNS

-183 TVKGIAAAIR
+183 TIKGIAAAIR

-235 AAPKKVKKEHSKPQ
+235 AAPKKVRKEYSKPQ
-249 TAKPKTMPSEISQP
+249 TEKSKTETMPSEIYQP
-263 ASTNKPLEKQATAPV
+263 APTEKPLEKQTTVPT
-278 EEKTDKPVVQPT
+278 EEKTDKPVVQP
-290 AKPATTEAPASAAV
+290 AATEAPASAAV
-304 ERKPVP
+304 ERKPLP
-310 PENTVIPEAASAVT
+310 PENTAIPEAASAVT
-324 AESASRETAASAIN
+324 AESASGETAASAIN
-338 ALTDETD
+338 ALADETD

-354 PASEIAAEPVE
+354 PASEVTAEPVE
-365 QASAEGETTDG
+365 QTSAEGETTDG
-376 LLSELFDGSYT
+376 LLSELFDDSYT

-411 ARRTEEPVFEKE
+411 ARRMEEPVFEKE
-423 AGFGLDDAADDGI
+423 AEFSLDDAADDGI

-445 TPTQETGGNIPL
+445 TPIQETGGNIPL

-469 TQTFNLESDTA
+469 TQTFNLESDTP

-518 DIESTDSVYEPESAN
+518 DIESTDSVYEPESVN

-541 IDTPQP
+541 INTPQP
-547 QPAEQDSV
+547 QPAEQESV
-555 QAEIDSDFY
+555 QAEIDTDFY
-564 NNLFPSNDSEIET
+564 NNLFPSHDSEIET
-577 TTAKPSSGSQ
+577 TAAEPSSGSQ
-587 SPSGLAGFLKA
+587 PPSGLAGFLKA

-621 LKVYETEPVGEAV
+621 LKVYETEPVGETV
-634 ERTTPQTPDFNTTAD
+634 ERTTSKTPDFNTTAD
-649 DLAAL
+649 DLSALLQPFATPSVEDATTENVSETPNFNAIADDLSALLQPFATPSVEDATTENVSETPNFNAIADDLSAL

-660 PSVED
+660 PSVKD
-665 AATENVSETPDFNAT
+665 AATENVSETTDFNAT

-697 DAATENVSETPD
+697 DAATENVSETPN

-717 SALLQPFATPS
+717 AALLQPFETPS

-734 ENVSETTD
+734 ENVSE
-742 FNATADDLSALLQ
+742 
-755 PFETPS
+755 
-761 VEGTVTE
+761 
-768 NVSETTDFNAT
+768 
-779 ADDLSALLQPF
+779 
-790 ETPSVEGTVTENV
+790 
-803 SEVSDFNNPA
+803 VSDFNNPA
-813 DNDLQD
+813 ENDLQD
-819 FLRDSETETVD
+819 FLKDSETETVD

-850 SESVGSDAP
+850 SESIGSDAP

-873 GDRDAAAE
+873 DDRDAAAE

>member
-62 SGKGMTA
+62 SGKGLTA

-165 QHAKPVHNG
+165 QHAKPVRNS

-183 TVKGIAAAIR
+183 TIKGIAAAIR

-235 AAPKKVKKEHSKPQ
+235 AAPKKVRKEYSKPQ
-249 TAKPKTMPSEISQP
+249 TEKSKTETMPSEIYQP
-263 ASTNKPLEKQATAPV
+263 APTEKPLEKQTTVPT
-278 EEKTDKPVVQPT
+278 EEKTDKPAVQP
-290 AKPATTEAPASAAV
+290 AATEAPASAAV
-304 ERKPVP
+304 ERKPLP
-310 PENTVIPEAASAVT
+310 PENTAIPEAASAVT
-324 AESASRETAASAIN
+324 AEPSSGETAASAIN
-338 ALTDETD
+338 ALADETD

-354 PASEIAAEPVE
+354 PASEVAAEPVE
-365 QASAEGETTDG
+365 QASAEGETADG

-387 MQLAGG
+387 MLLAGG

-423 AGFGLDDAADDGI
+423 AEFSLDDAADDGI

-445 TPTQETGGNIPL
+445 TPIQETGGNIPL

-469 TQTFNLESDTA
+469 TQTFNLESDTP

-518 DIESTDSVYEPESAN
+518 DIESTDSVYEPESVN

-547 QPAEQDSV
+547 QPVEQESV
-555 QAEIDSDFY
+555 QAEIDTDFY
-564 NNLFPSNDSEIET
+564 NNLFPSHDSEIET
-577 TTAKPSSGSQ
+577 TAAEPSSGSQ
-587 SPSGLAGFLKA
+587 PPSGLAGFLKA

-621 LKVYETEPVGEAV
+621 LKVYETEPIGEAV
-634 ERTTPQTPDFNTTAD
+634 ESTTSKTPDFNTTAD

-660 PSVED
+660 PSVKD
-665 AATENVSETPDFNAT
+665 AATENVSETTDFNATADDLSALLQPFETPSIKDAATENVSETTDFNAT

-697 DAATENVSETPD
+697 DAATENVSETPN

-717 SALLQPFATPS
+717 ATLLQPFETPS

-734 ENVSETTD
+734 ENVSE
-742 FNATADDLSALLQ
+742 
-755 PFETPS
+755 
-761 VEGTVTE
+761 
-768 NVSETTDFNAT
+768 
-779 ADDLSALLQPF
+779 
-790 ETPSVEGTVTENV
+790 
-803 SEVSDFNNPA
+803 VSDFNNPA
-813 DNDLQD
+813 ENDLQD
-819 FLRDSETETVD
+819 FLKDSETETVD

-850 SESVGSDAP
+850 SESIGSDAP

-873 GDRDAAAE
+873 DDRDAAAE

>member
-62 SGKGMTA
+62 SGKGLTA

-165 QHAKPVHNG
+165 QHAKPVRNS

-183 TVKGIAAAIR
+183 TIKGIAAAIR

-235 AAPKKVKKEHSKPQ
+235 AAPKKVRKEYSKPQ
-249 TAKPKTMPSEISQP
+249 TEKSKTETMPSEIYQP
-263 ASTNKPLEKQATAPV
+263 APTEKPLEKQTTVPT
-278 EEKTDKPVVQPT
+278 EEKTDKPAVQP
-290 AKPATTEAPASAAV
+290 AATEAPASAAV
-304 ERKPVP
+304 ERKPLP
-310 PENTVIPEAASAVT
+310 PENTAIPEAASAVT
-324 AESASRETAASAIN
+324 AEPSSGETAASAIN
-338 ALTDETD
+338 ALADETD

-354 PASEIAAEPVE
+354 PASEVAAEPVE

-376 LLSELFDGSYT
+376 LLSELFDDSYT

-423 AGFGLDDAADDGI
+423 AEFSLDDAADDGI

-445 TPTQETGGNIPL
+445 TPIQETGGNIPL

-469 TQTFNLESDTA
+469 TQTFNLESDTP

-518 DIESTDSVYEPESAN
+518 DIESTDSVYEPESVN

-547 QPAEQDSV
+547 QPVEQESV
-555 QAEIDSDFY
+555 QAEIDTDFY
-564 NNLFPSNDSEIET
+564 NNLFPSHDSEIET
-577 TTAKPSSGSQ
+577 TAAEPSSGSQ
-587 SPSGLAGFLKA
+587 PPSGLAGFLKA

-621 LKVYETEPVGEAV
+621 LKVYETEPIGEAV
-634 ERTTPQTPDFNTTAD
+634 ESTTSKTPDFNTTAD

-660 PSVED
+660 PSVKD
-665 AATENVSETPDFNAT
+665 AATENVSETTDFNAT

-697 DAATENVSETPD
+697 DAATENVSETPN

-717 SALLQPFATPS
+717 ATLLQPFETPS

-734 ENVSETTD
+734 ENVSE
-742 FNATADDLSALLQ
+742 
-755 PFETPS
+755 
-761 VEGTVTE
+761 
-768 NVSETTDFNAT
+768 
-779 ADDLSALLQPF
+779 
-790 ETPSVEGTVTENV
+790 
-803 SEVSDFNNPA
+803 VSDFNNPA
-813 DNDLQD
+813 ENDLQD
-819 FLRDSETETVD
+819 FLKDSETETVD

-850 SESVGSDAP
+850 SESIGSDAP

-873 GDRDAAAE
+873 DDRDAAAE

>member
-111 PAGYSPKSK
+111 PAGYSTKSK
-120 PAFAD
+120 PTFAD

-153 KDEAN
+153 KDTAN

-165 QHAKPVHNG
+165 QHAKPVRNG

-193 PKHLTIEQVIDAL
+193 PKHLTIERVIDAL

-235 AAPKKVKKEHSKPQ
+235 AAPKKVRKEYSKPQ
-249 TAKPKTMPSEISQP
+249 TEKSKTDTMPSEISQP
-263 ASTNKPLEKQATAPV
+263 APTEKPLEKQATVPT
-278 EEKTDKPVVQPT
+278 EEKTDKPVVQPA
-290 AKPATTEAPASAAV
+290 AKPAATEAPASAAV
-304 ERKPVP
+304 ERNPVP
-310 PENTVIPEAASAVT
+310 AENTAIPEAASAIT
-324 AESASRETAASAIN
+324 AEPASGETAASTIN
-338 ALTDETD
+338 ALADETN

-354 PASEIAAEPVE
+354 PASEVAAEPVE
-365 QASAEGETTDG
+365 QASAEGETADG

-387 MQLAGG
+387 MLLAGG

-469 TQTFNLESDTA
+469 TQTFNLESDTP

-518 DIESTDSVYEPESAN
+518 DIESTDSVYEPEPVN

-547 QPAEQDSV
+547 QPAEQESV
-555 QAEIDSDFY
+555 QAEIDTDFY
-564 NNLFPSNDSEIET
+564 NNLFPSNT
-577 TTAKPSSGSQ
+577 LVSGKTEAEEPASDIHAL
-587 SPSGLAGFLKA
+587 SGLSGFLKA
-598 SSPEIILKKTV
+598 SSSETVLEEPV
-609 AEVQTPEELHDF
+609 AEAPTQEELNNF
-621 LKVYETEPVGEAV
+621 LKTGETKEAIGENV
-634 ERTTPQTPDFNTTAD
+634 EKAANFNTA
-649 DLAAL
+649 
-654 LQPFET
+654 
-660 PSVED
+660 
-665 AATENVSETPDFNAT
+665 

-691 ATPSVE
+691 ATPAVE
-697 DAATENVSETPD
+697 DAAPENI
-709 FNATADDL
+709 
-717 SALLQPFATPS
+717 
-728 VEDAAT
+728 
-734 ENVSETTD
+734 
-742 FNATADDLSALLQ
+742 
-755 PFETPS
+755 
-761 VEGTVTE
+761 
-768 NVSETTDFNAT
+768 
-779 ADDLSALLQPF
+779 
-790 ETPSVEGTVTENV
+790 
-803 SEVSDFNNPA
+803 SEVFKSNTTA
-813 DNDLQD
+813 ENDLHD
-819 FLRDSETETVD
+819 FLKDSETETVD
-830 WKISLPEETIP
+830 WNISLPEENIQNGAYKTA
-841 DSSYSTVIT
+841 IT

-873 GDRDAAAE
+873 DDRDAAAE

>member
-120 PAFAD
+120 PTFAD

-165 QHAKPVHNG
+165 QHAKPVRNS

-183 TVKGIAAAIR
+183 TIKGIAAAIR

-235 AAPKKVKKEHSKPQ
+235 AAPKKVRKEYSKPQ
-249 TAKPKTMPSEISQP
+249 TEKSKTETMPSEIYQP
-263 ASTNKPLEKQATAPV
+263 APTEKPLEKQTTVPT
-278 EEKTDKPVVQPT
+278 EEKTDKPVVQP
-290 AKPATTEAPASAAV
+290 AATEAPASAAV
-304 ERKPVP
+304 ERKPLP
-310 PENTVIPEAASAVT
+310 PENTAIPEAASAVT
-324 AESASRETAASAIN
+324 AESASGETAASAIN
-338 ALTDETD
+338 ALADETD

-354 PASEIAAEPVE
+354 PASEVTAEPVE
-365 QASAEGETTDG
+365 QTSAEGETTDG
-376 LLSELFDGSYT
+376 LLSELFDDSYT

-411 ARRTEEPVFEKE
+411 ARRMEEPVFEKE
-423 AGFGLDDAADDGI
+423 AEFSLDDAADDGI

-445 TPTQETGGNIPL
+445 TPIQETGGNIPL

-469 TQTFNLESDTA
+469 TQTFNLESDTP

-518 DIESTDSVYEPESAN
+518 DIESTDSVYEPESVN

-541 IDTPQP
+541 INTPQP
-547 QPAEQDSV
+547 QPAEQESV
-555 QAEIDSDFY
+555 QAEIDTDFY
-564 NNLFPSNDSEIET
+564 NNLFPSHDSEIET
-577 TTAKPSSGSQ
+577 TAAEPSSGSQ
-587 SPSGLAGFLKA
+587 PPSGLAGFLKA

-621 LKVYETEPVGEAV
+621 LKVYETEPVGETV
-634 ERTTPQTPDFNTTAD
+634 ERTTSKTPDFNTTADDLSALLQPFATPSVEDATTENVSETPNFNAIADDLSALLQPFETPSVKDAATENVSETTDFNATADDLSALLQPFATPSVEGAATENVSETPNFNATAD

-665 AATENVSETPDFNAT
+665 AATENVSE
-680 ADDLSALLQPF
+680 
-691 ATPSVE
+691 
-697 DAATENVSETPD
+697 
-709 FNATADDL
+709 
-717 SALLQPFATPS
+717 
-728 VEDAAT
+728 
-734 ENVSETTD
+734 
-742 FNATADDLSALLQ
+742 
-755 PFETPS
+755 
-761 VEGTVTE
+761 
-768 NVSETTDFNAT
+768 
-779 ADDLSALLQPF
+779 
-790 ETPSVEGTVTENV
+790 
-803 SEVSDFNNPA
+803 VSDFNNPA
-813 DNDLQD
+813 ENDLQD
-819 FLRDSETETVD
+819 FLKDSETETVD

-850 SESVGSDAP
+850 SESIGSDAP

-873 GDRDAAAE
+873 DDRDAAAE